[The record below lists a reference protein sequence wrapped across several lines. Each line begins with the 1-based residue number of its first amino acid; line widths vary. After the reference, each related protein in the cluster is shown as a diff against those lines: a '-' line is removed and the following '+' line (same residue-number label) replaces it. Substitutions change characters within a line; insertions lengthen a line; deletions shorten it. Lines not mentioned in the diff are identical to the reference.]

1 MAQPYQVLIDEIVA
15 ATLKGKIQSKQ
26 QVYRMLQAG
35 IEPGGGELFERALAT
50 TLTALEPDLSPGD
63 DDLKHAKAVRKHRAL
78 RTIEGEW
85 QRWQADNQATAVLT
99 GVEADII
106 AAPPE
111 QRLFELVAALD
122 PNRDQPLS
130 REQLV
135 QLAKA
140 LKQAPVAPDA
150 GPATEAEPALAT
162 LTAGLEQGLAAWQ
175 QLEGDVVGWLYTQG
189 QQLGFSGPGDR
200 TGPWQHWAKTVG
212 HPALKRLFDD
222 LAQHQTVTPASVTA
236 PLRVADWIAWGVVL
250 QRLQLALVNW
260 FDRQPYDP
268 QAGKRLSI
276 ATFLTFAVVWGQIS
290 NRLGQQGQT
299 TLATGSFQL
308 ALQGLR
314 QFANQSYFPLYGGL
328 FTALSG
334 EPLRALL
341 DYLDQPL
348 QEVPNTAVK
357 ARILTLLGYSQRAVG
372 NYRQAQRFHQQALEA
387 ARDAQDLPCE
397 IASLNH
403 LSRTCVAQQDFDAAQ
418 GHSQRALILARQ
430 SGDRIGQ
437 ANALANLGYSQVA
450 QGQSQLLE
458 AEQYETVL
466 SYLEQGLALSE
477 QVGDRPSQALCA
489 NSLGI
494 AQLKLG
500 QYAAAIVSLQKG
512 LQVAQAIGDR
522 FLMASNFANLAAA
535 HQGDGNLEQAVLTG
549 SLGMYLLHQIDSPE
563 WRQPAAL
570 LSILYGQIGP
580 ETFEGILADHRRQFL
595 AVIGVDGY
603 DFLQPLLARYRESL
617 E

>member
-1 MAQPYQVLIDEIVA
+1 MAQPYQTLIDEIVA

-26 QVYRMLQAG
+26 QVYRMLQGG
-35 IEPGGGELFERALAT
+35 IEPGGGELFERALAAT
-50 TLTALEPDLSPGD
+50 MAALEPELAPGD
-63 DDLKHAKAVRKHRAL
+63 DEFKHAKAVRQHRAL
-78 RTIEGEW
+78 LTIQGEW
-85 QRWQADNQATAVLT
+85 QRWQADNQAIAVMA
-99 GVEADII
+99 GVEADIVG
-106 AAPPE
+106 ASPD
-111 QRLFELVAALD
+111 QRLFELMTILD
-122 PNRDQPLS
+122 PNRDPSLS
-130 REQLV
+130 RDQLG

-140 LKQAPVAPDA
+140 LHQAPDA
-150 GPATEAEPALAT
+150 PGTPATEVAPALST
-162 LTAGLEQGLAAWQ
+162 LAMGLDQGIAAWQ
-175 QLEGDVVGWLYTQG
+175 QLEGEVVGWIYAQG

-200 TGPWQHWAKTVG
+200 SGPWQHWGNVVS
-212 HPALKRLFDD
+212 HPALKRLFGD
-222 LAQHQTVTPASVTA
+222 LAQHQTVTAAGVAA
-236 PLRVADWIAWGVVL
+236 PLAVTDWVVWSVVL
-250 QRLQLALVNW
+250 QRLQLALVSW

-276 ATFLTFAVVWGQIS
+276 ATFLTFAVVWGQIA
-290 NRLGQQGQT
+290 NRLEGQGQR
-299 TLATGSFQL
+299 TLARGAFQL
-308 ALQGLR
+308 AMQGLR

-334 EPLRALL
+334 ESLRALL
-341 DYLDQPL
+341 DYLDRPL

-357 ARILTLLGYSQRAVG
+357 ARILTLLGYSQRALG
-372 NYRQAQRFHQQALEA
+372 NYFQAQRFHQQALEA
-387 ARDAQDLPCE
+387 AREAQDVPCE

-403 LSRTCVAQQDFDAAQ
+403 LSRTCVAQEDFDAAQ

-450 QGQSQLLE
+450 QGKSQLLE

-466 SYLEQGLALSE
+466 GYLEQGLALSA

-500 QYAAAIVSLQKG
+500 QYKGAIESLQTG

-549 SLGMYLLHQIDSPE
+549 CLGMYLLHQIDSSE

-580 ETFEGILADHRRQFL
+580 ETFEGILNDHRRQFL

>member
-1 MAQPYQVLIDEIVA
+1 MAQPYQTLIDDIVA

-35 IEPGGGELFERALAT
+35 VEPGSGELFERALEAT
-50 TLTALEPDLSPGD
+50 LATLEPDLAPGD
-63 DDLKHAKAVRKHRAL
+63 DEFKHAKAVRKHRAL
-78 RTIEGEW
+78 RTIQGEW
-85 QRWQADNQATAVLT
+85 QRWQADNQATAVIS
-99 GVEADII
+99 GVEAEILN
-106 AAPPE
+106 APPAE
-111 QRLFELVAALD
+111 RLFELVAALD
-122 PNRDQPLS
+122 PNRDHPLS

-135 QLAKA
+135 QLARA
-140 LKQAPVAPDA
+140 LKQAPTPSETA
-150 GPATEAEPALAT
+150 PATEAAPALNT
-162 LTAGLEQGLAAWQ
+162 LAEGLEQGLAAWQ
-175 QLEGDVVGWLYTQG
+175 QLEGDVVGWIYAQG
-189 QQLGFSGPGDR
+189 QQIGFSQPGDR
-200 TGPWQHWAKTVG
+200 PSPWQHWGRIVSQ
-212 HPALKRLFDD
+212 PALKRLFED
-222 LAQHQTVTPASVTA
+222 LALHQTVTTAGVTV
-236 PLRVADWIAWGVVL
+236 PLRVADWVAWGVVL

-290 NRLGQQGQT
+290 GRLGEQGQRP
-299 TLATGSFQL
+299 LARGSFQL

-348 QEVPNTAVK
+348 QEVANTAVK
-357 ARILTLLGYSQRAVG
+357 ARILTLLGYSQRALG
-372 NYRQAQRFHQQALEA
+372 NYSQAQRFHQQALEV
-387 ARDAQDLPCE
+387 AREAKDVPCE

-403 LSRTCVAQQDFDAAQ
+403 LSRTCVAQQDFETAQ

-458 AEQYETVL
+458 AKQYETVL

-500 QYAAAIVSLQKG
+500 QYRAAINSLQQG

-522 FLMASNFANLAAA
+522 FLMASNFANMAAA

-549 SLGMYLLHQIDSPE
+549 CLGMYLLHQIDSPE

-570 LSILYGQIGP
+570 LSILYGQLGP
-580 ETFEGILADHRRQFL
+580 DTFESILADHHRQFL

>member
-1 MAQPYQVLIDEIVA
+1 MAQPYQTLIDDIVA

-50 TLTALEPDLSPGD
+50 TLAALEPDLAPGSD
-63 DDLKHAKAVRKHRAL
+63 EFKQAKALRQQRAL
-78 RTIEGEW
+78 RTIQGEW
-85 QRWQADNQATAVLT
+85 ERWQADNQATAVLT
-99 GVEADII
+99 GVEAEILN
-106 AAPPE
+106 APPE
-111 QRLFELVAALD
+111 ERLSQLLAALD

-130 REQLV
+130 REQLG
-135 QLAKA
+135 QLVRA
-140 LKQAPVAPDA
+140 LKQVPVPPEAA
-150 GPATEAEPALAT
+150 PATETAPALAT
-162 LTAGLEQGLAAWQ
+162 LADGLEQGLAAWQ
-175 QLEGDVVGWLYTQG
+175 QLEGDVVGWIYAQG
-189 QQLGFSGPGDR
+189 QQLGFSEPGEQS
-200 TGPWQHWAKTVG
+200 GPWQHWGKLVG
-212 HPALKRLFDD
+212 NPALKRLFVD
-222 LAQHQTVTPASVTA
+222 LAQHQTVTAAGVTV
-236 PLRVADWIAWGVVL
+236 PLAVADWIAWGVVL

-268 QAGKRLSI
+268 QSGKRLSI

-290 NRLGQQGQT
+290 DRLGQQGQRI
-299 TLATGSFQL
+299 LSMGSFQL

-341 DYLDQPL
+341 EYLDQPL
-348 QEVPNTAVK
+348 QAVPNTAVK
-357 ARILTLLGYSQRAVG
+357 ARILTLLGYSQRALG
-372 NYRQAQRFHQQALEA
+372 NYSQAQRFHQQALEVA
-387 ARDAQDLPCE
+387 REARDMPCE

-403 LSRTCVAQQDFDAAQ
+403 LSRTAVAQQDFEAAQ

-437 ANALANLGYSQVA
+437 ANALANVGYSQVA

-500 QYAAAIVSLQKG
+500 QYRDAIASLQQG

-549 SLGMYLLHQIDSPE
+549 CLAMYLLHQIDSPE

-570 LSILYGQIGP
+570 LSILYGQLGP
-580 ETFEGILADHRRQFL
+580 NTFEGILADHRRQFL

>member
-1 MAQPYQVLIDEIVA
+1 MAQPYQALIDEIVA

-26 QVYRMLQAG
+26 QVYRLLQAG
-35 IEPGGGELFERALAT
+35 IEPGSGELFERALAA
-50 TLTALEPDLSPGD
+50 TLSALEPDLAPGD
-63 DDLKHAKAVRKHRAL
+63 DEFKHAKAVRKHRAL

-99 GVEADII
+99 GIEADIVG
-106 AAPPE
+106 APPE

-140 LKQAPVAPDA
+140 LQQAPVAADAAPDA
-150 GPATEAEPALAT
+150 APALAT
-162 LTAGLEQGLAAWQ
+162 LATGLEQGLAAWQ
-175 QLEGDVVGWLYTQG
+175 QLEGDVVGWIYAQG
-189 QQLGFSGPGDR
+189 QQLGFSQPGDQP
-200 TGPWQHWAKTVG
+200 GPWRHWSQVVS

-222 LAQHQTVTPASVTA
+222 LALHQTVTAAGVAA
-236 PLRVADWIAWGVVL
+236 PLGVADWVVWSVVL

-290 NRLGQQGQT
+290 NRLGEQGQRS
-299 TLATGSFQL
+299 LATGSFQL

-334 EPLRALL
+334 EPLRTLL

-348 QEVPNTAVK
+348 QAVANTAVK
-357 ARILTLLGYSQRAVG
+357 ARILTLLGYSQRALG
-372 NYRQAQRFHQQALEA
+372 NYPQAQRFHQQALDIAREA
-387 ARDAQDLPCE
+387 EDVPCE

-500 QYAAAIVSLQKG
+500 QYKAAIASLQQG

-535 HQGDGNLEQAVLTG
+535 YQGDGNLEQAVLTG
-549 SLGMYLLHQIDSPE
+549 CLGMYLHHQIDSPE

-570 LSILYGQIGP
+570 LSILYGQLGP
-580 ETFEGILADHRRQFL
+580 ETFESILADHRRQFL

>member
-1 MAQPYQVLIDEIVA
+1 MAQPYQTLIDDIVA

-26 QVYRMLQAG
+26 QVYRLLQAG
-35 IEPGGGELFERALAT
+35 VEPGSGELFERALEAT
-50 TLTALEPDLSPGD
+50 LAALEPDLAPGD
-63 DDLKHAKAVRKHRAL
+63 DEFKHAKAVRKHRAL
-78 RTIEGEW
+78 RTIQGEW
-85 QRWQADNQATAVLT
+85 QRWQADNQATAVIT
-99 GVEADII
+99 GVEVEILN
-106 AAPPE
+106 APPE
-111 QRLFELVAALD
+111 ERLFQLVTALD
-122 PNRDQPLS
+122 PNRDHPLA

-135 QLAKA
+135 QLARA
-140 LKQAPVAPDA
+140 LKQAPAPSEA
-150 GPATEAEPALAT
+150 APATEAEPALAT
-162 LTAGLEQGLAAWQ
+162 LADGLEQGLAAWQ
-175 QLEGDVVGWLYTQG
+175 QLEGDVVGWIYAQG
-189 QQLGFSGPGDR
+189 QQIGFSQPGDR
-200 TGPWQHWAKTVG
+200 PSPWQHWGRIVSQ
-212 HPALKRLFDD
+212 PALKRLFED
-222 LAQHQTVTPASVTA
+222 LALHQTVTTA
-236 PLRVADWIAWGVVL
+236 GVAVPLRVSDWVAWGVVL

-268 QAGKRLSI
+268 QSGKRLSI

-290 NRLGQQGQT
+290 SRLGEQGQR
-299 TLATGSFQL
+299 TLAKGSFQL

-348 QEVPNTAVK
+348 QEVANTAVK
-357 ARILTLLGYSQRAVG
+357 ARILTLLGYSQRALG
-372 NYRQAQRFHQQALEA
+372 NYRQAQRFHQQALEV
-387 ARDAQDLPCE
+387 ARESKDVPCE

-403 LSRTCVAQQDFDAAQ
+403 LSRTCVAQQDFETAQ

-437 ANALANLGYSQVA
+437 ANALANLGYSQVT

-458 AEQYETVL
+458 TEQYETVL
-466 SYLEQGLALSE
+466 TYLEQGLALSE

-500 QYAAAIVSLQKG
+500 QYRDAINSLQQG

-522 FLMASNFANLAAA
+522 FLMASNFANMAAA

-549 SLGMYLLHQIDSPE
+549 CLGMYLLHQIDSPE

-570 LSILYGQIGP
+570 LSILYGQLGP
-580 ETFEGILADHRRQFL
+580 DTFESILADHRRQFL

-603 DFLQPLLARYRESL
+603 DFLQPLVARYRESR

>member
-1 MAQPYQVLIDEIVA
+1 MAQPYQTLIDDIVA

-26 QVYRMLQAG
+26 QVYRLLQAG
-35 IEPGGGELFERALAT
+35 LEPGSGELFERALAAS
-50 TLTALEPDLSPGD
+50 LAALEPDLAPGGD
-63 DDLKHAKAVRKHRAL
+63 EFKQAKAQRQQRAL
-78 RTIEGEW
+78 LTIQGEW

-99 GVEADII
+99 GVEADILN
-106 AAPPE
+106 AAAE
-111 QRLFELVAALD
+111 DRLARLIAALD

-130 REQLV
+130 REQLAH
-135 QLAKA
+135 LAQA
-140 LKQAPVAPDA
+140 LQTAPVSATPE
-150 GPATEAEPALAT
+150 PATEAAPALAT
-162 LTAGLEQGLAAWQ
+162 LAEGLAQGLAAWQ
-175 QLEGDVVGWLYTQG
+175 QLEGEVVGWIYTQG
-189 QQLGFSGPGDR
+189 QQIGFSQPGDR
-200 TGPWQHWAKTVG
+200 PGPWQYWRRVVS
-212 HPALKRLFDD
+212 HPALQRLFDD
-222 LAQHQTVTPASVTA
+222 LALNQTVTAAGVTT
-236 PLRVADWIAWGVVL
+236 PLPVSDWLAWGVVL

-290 NRLGQQGQT
+290 SRLSEQGQRS
-299 TLATGSFQL
+299 LAMGSFQL

-357 ARILTLLGYSQRAVG
+357 ARILTLLGYSQRALG
-372 NYRQAQRFHQQALEA
+372 NYRQAQRFHQQALEV
-387 ARDAQDLPCE
+387 AREAQDMPCE
-397 IASLNH
+397 VASLNH
-403 LSRTCVAQQDFDAAQ
+403 LSRTCVAQQDFEAAQ

-466 SYLEQGLALSE
+466 GYLEQGLALSE

-500 QYAAAIVSLQKG
+500 QYAAAIASLEQG
-512 LQVAQAIGDR
+512 LQVARAIGDR
-522 FLMASNFANLAAA
+522 YLMASNFATLAAA
-535 HQGDGNLEQAVLTG
+535 HQGNGNLEQAVLTG
-549 SLGMYLLHQIDSPE
+549 CLGMYLLHQIDSPE
-563 WRQPAAL
+563 WRQPAAV
-570 LSILYGQIGP
+570 LSILYGQLGP
-580 ETFEGILADHRRQFL
+580 DTFEGILTNHRRQFL